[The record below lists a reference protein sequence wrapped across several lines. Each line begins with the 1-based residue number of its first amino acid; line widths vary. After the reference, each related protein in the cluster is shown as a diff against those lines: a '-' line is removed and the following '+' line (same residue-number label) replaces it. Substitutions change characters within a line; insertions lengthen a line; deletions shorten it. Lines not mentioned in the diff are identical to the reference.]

1 MYGRIARGHP
11 FADTVGTLQATF
23 HVPGVLMLPIAAVCQ
38 PTLTACVQ
46 LVVLQPAAGDRLLGV
61 LGLFVV
67 VGVMMVPFTIAISTQ
82 FCLELTSE
90 PDAKKVR
97 NVTQGDGGV
106 SGFRVACAPLRK
118 AREVLFGERS
128 SWVPAS
134 HIKHS
139 AKWKKQY
146 IPIFVD
152 CGTWWYPLADM
163 WISASVGVIGGL
175 TLSNTNVCRGQLSVV
190 AFAYLLSLLLQVF
203 LVQPLV
209 LASKVYAVV
218 IQVLGVVSCGAVTV
232 ALIQDEEKET
242 LSVTVATYT
251 MLMIALLSTVKSFAD
266 LVGLAIA
273 FPVAMKKAHARVI
286 ALQKDL
292 SPHLAKEEESDK
304 AVLAEIVSE
313 SSLDNSDDQFFNDAA
328 FTIVEVNPTEDASIL
343 NARDAPD
350 NLAAP
355 FDFIRDAA
363 SMKGV
368 RPGGTE
374 DKESNIDFVDLV
386 FTDDHCRS
394 IINSA
399 EEAAITVRAVNTH
412 LEVVDGVTAPLVHNM
427 NMEVTLSTT
436 NTPVTLSLS
445 NTPSSLLLMFPA
457 TAQPTVAPSTE
468 NNDASAAEL
477 LVEPSDDFFALLNRP
492 AADHHLDAEEPSD
505 SFFAPLSRVVVSS
518 SFDALREQ
526 PHAGTVD
533 TAHYADEDDGY
544 AYSGVLESLGMPSLA
559 L

>member
-1 MYGRIARGHP
+1 
-11 FADTVGTLQATF
+11 
-23 HVPGVLMLPIAAVCQ
+23 
-38 PTLTACVQ
+38 
-46 LVVLQPAAGDRLLGV
+46 
-61 LGLFVV
+61 
-67 VGVMMVPFTIAISTQ
+67 
-82 FCLELTSE
+82 
-90 PDAKKVR
+90 
-97 NVTQGDGGV
+97 
-106 SGFRVACAPLRK
+106 
-118 AREVLFGERS
+118 
-128 SWVPAS
+128 
-134 HIKHS
+134 
-139 AKWKKQY
+139 
-146 IPIFVD
+146 
-152 CGTWWYPLADM
+152 
-163 WISASVGVIGGL
+163 
-175 TLSNTNVCRGQLSVV
+175 
-190 AFAYLLSLLLQVF
+190 FAYLLSLLLQVF

-251 MLMIALLSTVKSFAD
+251 MLMIALLSTVKSFTD

-273 FPVAMKKAHARVI
+273 FPVAMKKAHARVS

-292 SPHLAKEEESDK
+292 KPPQVNDLPAKEEESEK
-304 AVLAEIVSE
+304 AVLALQDSVSE
-313 SSLDNSDDQFFNDAA
+313 VSLDNSDDQFINEAA
-328 FTIVEVNPTEDASIL
+328 FTIVEVDPTEDASIL

-350 NLAAP
+350 DRQTAP
-355 FDFIRDAA
+355 FDFIRDAT
-363 SMKGV
+363 STKGV
-368 RPGGTE
+368 PGGTE
-374 DKESNIDFVDLV
+374 DEAIIDFVDLV
-386 FTDDHCRS
+386 FKNDHS
-394 IINSA
+394 GSSNLTG
-399 EEAAITVRAVNTH
+399 EAAITVRAVDMH
-412 LEVVDGVTAPLVHNM
+412 HEVVDGVTAPLVEVHDMNM
-427 NMEVTLSTT
+427 MEVTLSTT

-468 NNDASAAEL
+468 NNDASATAL
-477 LVEPSDDFFALLNRP
+477 IAEPSDDFFALLNRP

-533 TAHYADEDDGY
+533 TVQHAGDDGGY